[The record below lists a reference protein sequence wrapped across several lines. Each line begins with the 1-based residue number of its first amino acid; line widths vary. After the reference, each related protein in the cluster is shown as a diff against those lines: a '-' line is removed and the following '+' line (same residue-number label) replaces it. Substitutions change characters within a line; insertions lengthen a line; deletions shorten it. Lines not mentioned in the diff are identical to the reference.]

1 MAEPTITEQVVREA
15 PDIEAIKIALLRDAQ
30 ELSSTPVDLPDYQ
43 VAGFTD
49 LQRVAQ
55 GRGEAG
61 IGGFEPYLAAGSQL
75 MGQAAAPVQ
84 GAYQAANPY
93 ITGGID
99 SGQAMVGQGVGSGQA
114 LMGQG
119 IGSGQA
125 MIGQGI
131 GSGQAMIGQ
140 GVGSGQAM
148 MGQGAQGFTAEQLAG
163 YMNPYQQAVSDEI
176 NRSYDI
182 SLNNTA
188 GQAVGQGAFG
198 GSRGE
203 VALQEINRNR
213 GTALAQAQAANF
225 AQASQQASAERQRQI
240 VAGQGIGSLGVQGG
254 QASGQLGVQGGQ
266 ASGQLGVQGG
276 QVLGQLGI
284 AQGEALS
291 NLGIRQAALGETQQ
305 KLNQADTQFGFD
317 LGERDRMLNQMTLD
331 AGRRSQIEEAY
342 EPYQRVG
349 FLSDIYKGAPTTQMS
364 LTGASTPT
372 ASPFQQL
379 VGGLTAVGST
389 AAAANKAG
397 LFG

>member
-15 PDIEAIKIALLRDAQ
+15 PEIEAIKIALLRDAQ
-30 ELSSTPVDLPDYQ
+30 ELSATPVNLPDYQ

-75 MGQAAAPVQ
+75 MGQAATPVQ

-93 ITGGID
+93 ITGGI
-99 SGQAMVGQGVGSGQA
+99 
-114 LMGQG
+114 
-119 IGSGQA
+119 
-125 MIGQGI
+125 
-131 GSGQAMIGQ
+131 
-140 GVGSGQAM
+140 GSGQAM

-188 GQAVGQGAFG
+188 GLAVGQGAFG

-213 GTALAQAQAANF
+213 ATALAQAQAANF
-225 AQASQQASAERQRQI
+225 GQASQQAAAERQRQI
-240 VAGQGIGSLGVQGG
+240 AAGQGIGTLGVQGG
-254 QASGQLGVQGGQ
+254 QA
-266 ASGQLGVQGG
+266 
-276 QVLGQLGI
+276 LGQLGI

-342 EPYQRVG
+342 EPYQRLG
-349 FLSDIYKGAPTTQMS
+349 FLSDIYKGAPSTQMTLS
-364 LTGASTPT
+364 GVSAPS

-379 VGGLTAVGST
+379 IGGATALGGT
-389 AAAANKAG
+389 AMAANKAG

>member
-30 ELSSTPVDLPDYQ
+30 ELSATPVDLADYQ

-75 MGQAAAPVQ
+75 MGQAATPVQ
-84 GAYQAANPY
+84 GALQAATPS
-93 ITGGID
+93 ITGGI
-99 SGQAMVGQGVGSGQA
+99 
-114 LMGQG
+114 
-119 IGSGQA
+119 
-125 MIGQGI
+125 
-131 GSGQAMIGQ
+131 
-140 GVGSGQAM
+140 GSGQAM
-148 MGQGAQGFTAEQLAG
+148 MGQGAQGFTAGQLAG
-163 YMNPYQQAVSDEI
+163 YMNPFQQAVSDEI

-182 SLNNTA
+182 SLNNAA

-213 GTALAQAQAANF
+213 ATALAQAQAANF
-225 AQASQQASAERQRQI
+225 GQASQQAAAERQRQI
-240 VAGQGIGSLGVQGG
+240 AAGQGIGTLGIQGG
-254 QASGQLGVQGGQ
+254 QT
-266 ASGQLGVQGG
+266 
-276 QVLGQLGI
+276 LGQLGI

-317 LGERDRMLNQMTLD
+317 LGERDRMLNQMTID
-331 AGRRSQIEEAY
+331 AERRSQIEEAY
-342 EPYQRVG
+342 EPYQRLG
-349 FLSDIYKGAPTTQMS
+349 FLSDIYKGAPSTQMS

-379 VGGLTAVGST
+379 IGGATALGGT

>member
-30 ELSSTPVDLPDYQ
+30 ELSATPVDLADYQ
-43 VAGFTD
+43 VAGLTD

-61 IGGFEPYLAAGSQL
+61 IGGFEPYIAAGSQL
-75 MGQAAAPVQ
+75 MGQAATPVQ

-93 ITGGID
+93 ITG
-99 SGQAMVGQGVGSGQA
+99 
-114 LMGQG
+114 
-119 IGSGQA
+119 
-125 MIGQGI
+125 
-131 GSGQAMIGQ
+131 

-213 GTALAQAQAANF
+213 ATALAQAQAANF
-225 AQASQQASAERQRQI
+225 GQASQQAAAERQRQI
-240 VAGQGIGSLGVQGG
+240 AAGQGIGTLGIQGG
-254 QASGQLGVQGGQ
+254 QT
-266 ASGQLGVQGG
+266 
-276 QVLGQLGI
+276 LGQLGI

-305 KLNQADTQFGFD
+305 KLNQEDTQFGFD

-331 AGRRSQIEEAY
+331 AERRSQIEEAY
-342 EPYQRVG
+342 EPYQRLG
-349 FLSDIYKGAPTTQMS
+349 FLSDIYKGAPSTQMS

-372 ASPFQQL
+372 ASPFQQV
-379 VGGLTAVGST
+379 VGSIGAIGST

>member
-1 MAEPTITEQVVREA
+1 MAEPTITEA

-30 ELSSTPVDLPDYQ
+30 ELSARPVDLADYQ
-43 VAGFTD
+43 VAGLTD
-49 LQRVAQ
+49 LQRVSQ
-55 GRGEAG
+55 RRGEAG
-61 IGGFEPYLAAGSQL
+61 IGGFEPYLAEGSQL
-75 MGQAAAPVQ
+75 MGQAALPVQ
-84 GAYQAANPY
+84 GAYQTASPY
-93 ITGGID
+93 ITGGVG
-99 SGQAMVGQGVGSGQA
+99 SGQALMSQGVGSGQA
-114 LMGQG
+114 L
-119 IGSGQA
+119 
-125 MIGQGI
+125 
-131 GSGQAMIGQ
+131 
-140 GVGSGQAM
+140 

-163 YMNPYQQAVSDEI
+163 FMNPFQQSISDEI

-188 GQAVGQGAFG
+188 GQATDQGAFG
-198 GSRGE
+198 GSRGA

-213 GTALAQAQAANF
+213 ATALAQAQAANF
-225 AQASQQASAERQRQI
+225 GQASQQAAAERQRQI
-240 VAGQGIGSLGVQGG
+240 AAGQGIGSLGVQGG
-254 QASGQLGVQGGQ
+254 QALGQLGVQGGQ
-266 ASGQLGVQGG
+266 T
-276 QVLGQLGI
+276 LGQLGI

-305 KLNQADTQFGFD
+305 KLNQGETQFGFD

-331 AGRRSQIEEAY
+331 AERRSQIEEAY
-342 EPYQRVG
+342 EPYQRLG